1 MQHRRRASRL
11 ERHPNIK
18 VIVQRQRHKTPHQPR
33 PTGHISPPQRKNC
46 SAACS
51 ASTPPATPLRRA
63 YAVRTRHY
71 SSGAR
76 SRAGQYGHSS
86 IFFLHRQRSKVIQAI
101 PLPTPTGEKQATPA
115 KARNRFLARFF
126 FGAFVVFL
134 LHSHAAFAPPFSP
147 AFSSPHNSPM
157 CVWQHPFVRRRHSL
171 AVQSIVYT
179 TMVFS
184 MSV

>member
-86 IFFLHRQRSKVIQAI
+86 IFFLA
-101 PLPTPTGEKQATPA
+101 QATIKGHTSDSIA
-115 KARNRFLARFF
+115 HADGGKT
-126 FGAFVVFL
+126 
-134 LHSHAAFAPPFSP
+134 SHACQGTESVSCQVLFRRFCCFSIALTRRVCPSVLACLFFAS
-147 AFSSPHNSPM
+147 
-157 CVWQHPFVRRRHSL
+157 
-171 AVQSIVYT
+171 
-179 TMVFS
+179 
-184 MSV
+184 